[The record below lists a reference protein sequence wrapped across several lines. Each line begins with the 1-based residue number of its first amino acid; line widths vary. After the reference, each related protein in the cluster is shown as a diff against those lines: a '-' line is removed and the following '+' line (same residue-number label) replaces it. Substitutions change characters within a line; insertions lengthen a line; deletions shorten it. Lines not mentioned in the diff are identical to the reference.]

1 MLRKKYGQ
9 LVSKI
14 INENQHKFNSYLRF
28 FKKTLKKCIRIAV
41 IFGRLTI
48 D

>member
-14 INENQHKFNSYLRF
+14 INENQQKINSYLIF
-28 FKKTLKKCIRIAV
+28 FKKSVKKCLRIAA
-41 IFGRLTI
+41 ICGRLTI

>member
-28 FKKTLKKCIRIAV
+28 FNKNCQKNAFVLQ
-41 IFGRLTI
+41 
-48 D
+48 